1 LKKAVLRNPLILEY
15 DDNKIVI
22 SNMSNI
28 DVPNR
33 STPSNPFTQIIL
45 DFRGKNLPSEQ
56 IEADYNNTLNYP
68 NNYFIAPE
76 SWHECFYT
84 TSRKNM
90 LSLSR
95 GIENIVRIKPPFNR
109 YALLSLFQRVS
120 NFNDVKDQYM
130 SIAPLTKK
138 MYLIGGIELAA
149 GIRMPPNTEII
160 DSTGSGLE
168 KNWVIIVLAQ
178 DEGCALI
185 AEEFEGGRYRGF
197 FTTNLNLAIRCME
210 VLKAFLSI
218 KEVDI

>member
-1 LKKAVLRNPLILEY
+1 
-15 DDNKIVI
+15 
-22 SNMSNI
+22 MSNI
-28 DVPNR
+28 DISSR
-33 STPSNPFTQIIL
+33 STSSNPFTQLIS

-95 GIENIVRIKPPFNR
+95 GIENIVRVKPPFNR

-120 NFNDVKDQYM
+120 NFNDVKDQYI

-138 MYLIGGIELAA
+138 LYLIGGRELAG
-149 GIRMPPNTEII
+149 GIRLPPNAEII

-185 AEEFEGGRYRGF
+185 AEEFEAGRYRGF
-197 FTTNLNLAIRCME
+197 FTTNRNLVIRCMG
-210 VLKAFLSI
+210 VLKGLLSI
-218 KEVDI
+218 KEADI

>member
-1 LKKAVLRNPLILEY
+1 
-15 DDNKIVI
+15 
-22 SNMSNI
+22 MSNI
-28 DVPNR
+28 DVSSR
-33 STPSNPFTQIIL
+33 STPSNPFAQLIS

-95 GIENIVRIKPPFNR
+95 GIENIVRVKPPFNR
-109 YALLSLFQRVS
+109 YELLSLFQRVS
-120 NFNDVKDQYM
+120 NFNDVKDQYI

-138 MYLIGGIELAA
+138 LYLIGGRELAG
-149 GIRMPPNTEII
+149 GIRLPPNAEII

-185 AEEFEGGRYRGF
+185 AEEFEAGRYRGF
-197 FTTNLNLAIRCME
+197 FTTNRNLVIRCMG
-210 VLKAFLSI
+210 VLKGLLSI
-218 KEVDI
+218 KEADI